1 MAFCSKGT
9 IPAEGSLSGD
19 IFRSGSV
26 LARCADGMVEGVAVR
41 FGPRAGGRES

>member
-1 MAFCSKGT
+1 MAFGSKRT

-26 LARCADGMVEGVAVR
+26 LARCADGMVDGVAAR
-41 FGPRAGGRES
+41 LGPRAGGRK